1 MNFLNVDFAKGTTA
15 LFKEAFKFKKY
26 KAMPIFFAIVV
37 GICQIGFALASF
49 VVAGL
54 IYVVNF
60 LKKLLM
66 LPVEY
71 MHSIVRGEKDEVKA
85 GAQTVIYLISW
96 PVIFLAYLSL
106 TLLVVALNVLYI
118 LLSLVTFVWTLGGF
132 RFHLLLSEADD
143 IEKTV
148 EGKYNKTV
156 LILFIVGILAIAILL
171 PVALIVLHYIGL
183 PELDKTYLFKNA
195 GFKVLL
201 ENVIAVAKT
210 KITIASSAIDLFIFV
225 YTLAAFIPFPKAPK
239 AAPAIAEAVAEA
251 AEVEIEAEA
260 EAEVEAEVEIEAE
273 AEVEVEA
280 EAEVEAEVEAE

>member
-60 LKKLLM
+60 VKKLLM

-106 TLLVVALNVLYI
+106 TFLVVALNVLYI

-251 AEVEIEAEA
+251 AEVEAEA
-260 EAEVEAEVEIEAE
+260 EAEAEVEIEAE

-280 EAEVEAEVEAE
+280 EAEIEAEVEAE

>member
-106 TLLVVALNVLYI
+106 TFLVVALNVFYI

-183 PELDKTYLFKNA
+183 PELDRTYLFKNA

-210 KITIASSAIDLFIFV
+210 KITVASSAIDLFIFV

-251 AEVEIEAEA
+251 AEVEAD
-260 EAEVEAEVEIEAE
+260 AEVEAE

-280 EAEVEAEVEAE
+280 E